1 MSILNQMVEYSGSR
15 LDHTFSALSDPT
27 RRAMLAMLRKGS
39 RSISDLAKPFPM
51 SLQAAM
57 KHIDVL
63 SDAGLI
69 TRKKEGRTVAC
80 SFRPQPLQTA
90 LRWLKRYERE
100 WEERLDRFDE
110 YVKALQ
116 RGESS

>member
-1 MSILNQMVEYSGSR
+1 MVEYAGSR
-15 LDHTFSALSDPT
+15 LDHTFSALADPT

-39 RSISDLAKPFPM
+39 RSVSDLAQPFPM

-57 KHIDVL
+57 KHLDVL
-63 SDAGLI
+63 SNAGLI

-80 SFRPQPLQTA
+80 SLRRQPLKAATQ
-90 LRWLKRYERE
+90 WLKCYEQM
-100 WEERLDRFDE
+100 WEERLDRFE
-110 YVKALQ
+110 AYVEKLQ

>member
-1 MSILNQMVEYSGSR
+1 
-15 LDHTFSALSDPT
+15 
-27 RRAMLAMLRKGS
+27 MLAMLRKGG
-39 RSISDLAKPFPM
+39 RSVSDLAEPFPM

-63 SDAGLI
+63 SNAGLI
-69 TRKKEGRTVAC
+69 TRRKQGRTVAC
-80 SFRPQPLQTA
+80 AFRPQPLKNA
-90 LRWLKRYERE
+90 MRWLKRYERE

-110 YVKALQ
+110 YVTALQ